1 MENIEKIYEEIVK
14 GRNISTD
21 SRNIKAGDVFFA
33 LKGENFDGNAYV
45 RKTLEAGA
53 FAAFTD
59 SKTNRRISGAIFV
72 PDVLE
77 CLQRTANFHRLR
89 LGVPVIGITGTN
101 GKTTTKELCREVLS
115 RKFRITATEGNF
127 NNHIGLPLSLLKMNE
142 DTEMGIVEMG
152 ANHPGE
158 IEALCRIA
166 SPDFGIITNIG
177 EAHLEGFGSKE
188 NIITEKTS
196 LYKYIGN
203 KNGNL
208 FVNADDPLLMELS
221 QGCRRT
227 TYGCNSEEIR
237 GGIVRCAPFLEYE
250 LYTPDKIRINTELVG
265 GYNFHNAMAASA
277 LGIYFGIAPEDIR
290 RAIECYRPGNMR
302 SQLIRKGDTAII
314 LDAYNANPSSMQKAV
329 DTMNGISGVPKG
341 AIFGEMLELGRYSEK
356 AHTDLIRKLEVSEF
370 DWVVLIGK
378 AFEKLPKPEGHFLYF
393 EDLESAG
400 KYLKTQNLSG
410 YTVLVKGSRR
420 NKLEDIIEFI

>member
-277 LGIYFGIAPEDIR
+277 LGIYFGIDPEDIR

-329 DTMNGISGVPKG
+329 DTMNGISDVPKG

-420 NKLEDIIEFI
+420 NKLEGIIEFI

>member
-1 MENIEKIYEEIVK
+1 MENMEKIYEKVVK

-45 RKTLEAGA
+45 RKALEAGA
-53 FAAFTD
+53 FAALTD
-59 SKTNRRISGAIFV
+59 SRANRRISGAIFV

-152 ANHPGE
+152 TSHPGE

-188 NIITEKTS
+188 NIVTEKTS

-221 QGCRRT
+221 EGCRRT

-237 GGIVRCAPFLEYE
+237 GEIVRCAPFLEYE
-250 LYTPDKIRINTELVG
+250 LHTPDKIRINTELVG

-290 RAIECYRPGNMR
+290 RAVERYRPGNMR
-302 SQLIRKGDTAII
+302 SQLIRKGETAII

-341 AIFGEMLELGRYSEK
+341 AILGEMLELGRYSEK

-378 AFEKLPKPEGHFLYF
+378 AFEKLPKPGEHFLYF

-400 KYLKTQNLSG
+400 KYLKTRNLSG

-420 NKLEDIIEFI
+420 NKLEGIIEFI

>member
-237 GGIVRCAPFLEYE
+237 GGIVP
-250 LYTPDKIRINTELVG
+250 
-265 GYNFHNAMAASA
+265 
-277 LGIYFGIAPEDIR
+277 
-290 RAIECYRPGNMR
+290 
-302 SQLIRKGDTAII
+302 
-314 LDAYNANPSSMQKAV
+314 
-329 DTMNGISGVPKG
+329 
-341 AIFGEMLELGRYSEK
+341 
-356 AHTDLIRKLEVSEF
+356 
-370 DWVVLIGK
+370 
-378 AFEKLPKPEGHFLYF
+378 
-393 EDLESAG
+393 
-400 KYLKTQNLSG
+400 
-410 YTVLVKGSRR
+410 
-420 NKLEDIIEFI
+420 

>member
-420 NKLEDIIEFI
+420 NKLEGIIEFI